1 MNKAD
6 IFSSSIENK
15 KVLYIPILSM
25 RDYGSG
31 IYDLSSDG
39 NVNRFISNFLSVP
52 KEIQYHCTIILPGE
66 NQISKEGLI
75 LLNDFKSM
83 ADGRISLIHW
93 NEYPSGGAQV
103 LRSIEGGLKILN
115 FIKPEIVS
123 EIYDLIIYEGNVLG
137 SLIESLKKTYK
148 SFKTIYWCPVSATT
162 EISPS
167 FLESYKETD
176 LFLSLHA
183 DSLWVASDNQ
193 YDYFKDYL
201 EKRDFK
207 KRYNVSIVANLIN
220 PALKIFT
227 FDTDYKIMVE
237 TDKIISDGYKIV
249 YLPFRLTDAGYHLKT
264 IVNDVKSLSKGF
276 GIKIAVLYG
285 DPNKSQVLDDEKDT
299 EFLTWIKIP
308 TNRNT
313 YYTMLSQVDCIVPY
327 LEDTK
332 NILHAT
338 INELLYYQTKTI
350 FYKNE
355 YLVTNMPQ
363 IHSISEFQMALYK
376 LLTKKKPKLIV
387 LEGFDRIGK
396 DSLLSE
402 FKKSFRALNNKDNS
416 CYVYI
421 QNPKDLPNYRN
432 EKEKFVSWLKDYL
445 KEQAKEL
452 IVDSLDYQNIL
463 MTRLFVSDYVY
474 GRLFNREPVAE
485 IQRAY
490 LSRYFEFETI
500 LLLWKDYDEYLKRV
514 KSCNEEIEYSKE
526 EFEKIQKFYL
536 SGLSIEQGNHH
547 IIYVQENQS
556 KEEIYDLVNEKLE
569 KIYGQD

>member
-15 KVLYIPILSM
+15 KVLYVPILSM
-25 RDYGSG
+25 RDYESSK
-31 IYDLSSDG
+31 YDLSSDG

-52 KEIQYHCTIILPGE
+52 KEIQYHCTIILPAE

-75 LLNDFKSM
+75 LLNNFKRQSE
-83 ADGRISLIHW
+83 GRISLIYMDK
-93 NEYPSGGAQV
+93 YPSGGAQV
-103 LRSIEGGLKILN
+103 LRSLSGASVLLN
-115 FIKPEIVS
+115 FIRPDIISGV
-123 EIYDLIIYEGNVLG
+123 YDLIIYEGNVLG
-137 SLIESLKKTYK
+137 SLIEALKVTYN

-162 EISPS
+162 EINPS
-167 FLESYKETD
+167 FLKEYKETD
-176 LFLSLHA
+176 LFLSLHT
-183 DSLWVASDNQ
+183 DYLWVASNNQ

-207 KRYNVSIVANLIN
+207 KSYNLSIISNLIN
-220 PALKIFT
+220 PALDIFM
-227 FDTDYKIMVE
+227 FETDYRIIVE
-237 TDKIISDGYKIV
+237 TDKIISEGYKIV
-249 YLPFRLTDAGYHLKT
+249 YLPFRLTDEGYHLKT
-264 IVNDVKSLSKGF
+264 IINDIKNLSKAF
-276 GIKIAVLYG
+276 GIKIAILYG
-285 DPNKSQVLDDEKDT
+285 DPNNSQILDDEKDT
-299 EFLTWIKIP
+299 EFLILVKIP
-308 TNRNT
+308 TKRNT

-338 INELLYYQTKTI
+338 INELIYYQTKTI

-355 YLVTNMPQ
+355 YLATNMPQ
-363 IHSISEFQMALYK
+363 INSISEFQMALYK
-376 LLTKKKPKLIV
+376 FLTKKKTKLII

-416 CYVYI
+416 CYAYI
-421 QNPKDLPNYRN
+421 QSPKDLPNYRV

-445 KEQAKEL
+445 KDQAEEL
-452 IVDSLDYQNIL
+452 VLDSLDYDNIL

-474 GRLFNREPVAE
+474 GRLFAREPIAE
-485 IQRAY
+485 SQRYY
-490 LSRYFEFETI
+490 LSRYFDFETI
-500 LLLWKDYDEYLKRV
+500 LLLWKNYDEYLKRV

-536 SGLSIEQGNHH
+536 KGLSIEPGNHH
-547 IIYVQENQS
+547 IIYVTENQS